1 MLTFN
6 EQLSRCAILNRKK
19 YLKRLIGPLNGNIFN
34 AEDILQESYCKALE
48 FQVTFDENKG
58 TFENW
63 LSRIIYNTLY
73 DFLRDKIENKEED
86 ISKYEQV
93 VEIDYLT
100 LIDNRLLVNRLIK
113 LHPDPLSRKFLTL
126 YFLKGYSIKDI
137 MFKLKINENKC
148 RKIIFRFK
156 KYLLKKYSIGV

>member
-48 FQVTFDENKG
+48 FQVTFDESKG

-86 ISKYEQV
+86 ISNYEQI

-113 LHPDPLSRKFLTL
+113 LH
-126 YFLKGYSIKDI
+126 
-137 MFKLKINENKC
+137 
-148 RKIIFRFK
+148 RF
-156 KYLLKKYSIGV
+156 ST